1 VVETGILPVTGY
13 ESDTIPLQSQ
23 CQKARAVCSATPIV
37 HIGESDT
44 LRRKKNCIQRY
55 RPKVMNRDG
64 RASVLVYADK
74 RAAHTS
80 NGAAEYSVLGS
91 FASSR
96 ASCIMRLTAG
106 VVMSLHDEGVG

>member
-1 VVETGILPVTGY
+1 
-13 ESDTIPLQSQ
+13 
-23 CQKARAVCSATPIV
+23 
-37 HIGESDT
+37 
-44 LRRKKNCIQRY
+44 
-55 RPKVMNRDG
+55 M
-64 RASVLVYADK
+64 VLVYTDK

-106 VVMSLHDEGVG
+106 VVMSLQCEGWLDVNLTRVVLVKQRRDSHGNKQETRIGVGEQKEEVVVVVVF